1 MYAIIIEVDEEF
13 MELAKIAPTP
23 PYVWDNQILGL

>member
-1 MYAIIIEVDEEF
+1 VDEEF